1 MRRYRQ
7 FCHFNS
13 SQKVICKRPWTDQQK
28 GQIQEEADSGAGHC
42 KLELRRHTSGSPPG
56 IQCCQQH
63 QDCRSRHHYLSL
75 VVNVQGEISADFSW
89 IVQVHLIFNET
100 QRISMQWAVD
110 QDWLFVKRRISWSL
124 YCSFAISVIYDH
136 LSIQAT
142 ERRGVEWIVGWSR
155 LTKVK
160 TYLTGPLPHYL

>member
-7 FCHFNS
+7 FCHFSS
-13 SQKVICKRPWTDQQK
+13 SQKVVCKRPWTDQQK
-28 GQIQEEADSGAGHC
+28 EQIQEEADSGAGRC

-56 IQCCQQH
+56 IQFCQQH

-100 QRISMQWAVD
+100 QRISMSFRSRLVVSKAPNQLVTV
-110 QDWLFVKRRISWSL
+110 LFICYICDLWSSQ
-124 YCSFAISVIYDH
+124 YPSNR
-136 LSIQAT
+136 
-142 ERRGVEWIVGWSR
+142 EKRRGVDCWLV
-155 LTKVK
+155 KVDKSENIQGVPEK
-160 TYLTGPLPHYL
+160 TLL